1 MRVRTARTI
10 PADRRHGFTLIE
22 LLVVIGLIALL
33 IAIVTVVGAR
43 VVTSSKA
50 TLASDTIRTLDVVYA
65 AYVADR
71 DLRPDPG
78 VADPRNPAYTL
89 PIADARNMSASGRT
103 IINSIGLFIHQMERE
118 GQPIQQ
124 TIAGLNPRLVTLYS
138 ADAGAPVVEPNPDPP
153 AELPQ
158 LRTIL
163 DPWGNPF
170 RYVHPAFHGG
180 LYDATFNAAERRGNY
195 ADPPDPNKP
204 FDVRIVLTEIPQSAL
219 PIRQIRRN
227 SGEPTPNE
235 PTGTT
240 APDSDGGYC
249 PRNGGQ
255 AYFYSAGPDGD
266 PSTRSDNV
274 YVESSRPTFPR

>member
-1 MRVRTARTI
+1 
-10 PADRRHGFTLIE
+10 
-22 LLVVIGLIALL
+22 
-33 IAIVTVVGAR
+33 
-43 VVTSSKA
+43 
-50 TLASDTIRTLDVVYA
+50 
-65 AYVADR
+65 
-71 DLRPDPG
+71 
-78 VADPRNPAYTL
+78 
-89 PIADARNMSASGRT
+89 MSASNRT
-103 IINSIGLFIHQMERE
+103 IINSIGLFIHQFERE

-124 TIAGLNPRLVTLYS
+124 TIAGLNPGSSRS
-138 ADAGAPVVEPNPDPP
+138 PADAGTPRSSSQTPTRRQNSRSPHHSDPGV
-153 AELPQ
+153 
-158 LRTIL
+158 I
-163 DPWGNPF
+163 PF

-266 PSTRSDNV
+266 PSSRSDNV